1 MISWNKYH
9 KIFVYTLHV
18 TKIRKEKGKKKLHE
32 NQLNDKIEA
41 NVHAQ
46 YIKFLP
52 AVMTSSVNVFSTV
65 KTCKKHC
72 ENNLYQF
79 VCNYHIN
86 VSRQIF
92 YCAIEGF
99 IVA

>member
-9 KIFVYTLHV
+9 KIFIYTLCYKNKE
-18 TKIRKEKGKKKLHE
+18 TKKKKKLHE
-32 NQLNDKIEA
+32 NQLSDKIEA
-41 NVHAQ
+41 NVYAQ
-46 YIKFLP
+46 HIKFLP

-65 KTCKKHC
+65 KTCRKHC

-86 VSRQIF
+86 VSCQIF